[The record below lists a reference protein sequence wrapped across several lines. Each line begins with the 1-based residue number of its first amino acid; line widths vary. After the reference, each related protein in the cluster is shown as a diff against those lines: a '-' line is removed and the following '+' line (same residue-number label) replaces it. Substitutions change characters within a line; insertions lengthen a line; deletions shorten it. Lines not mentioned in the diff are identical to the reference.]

1 MSASM
6 VAHDDGWAIFA
17 EPPGTRDLGCPEIW
31 WRSAERSRLRRERAA
46 ATARVMRTRRARVS
60 TMLLATTLL
69 APVTTDAAG
78 QQSATTS
85 TTGGRL
91 TKGSR
96 GPAVAAAQRALGIP
110 ADGIFGRQTKRAV
123 KAFQAAHGLAVD
135 GIIGPVT
142 SAALHGASGVGR
154 VSDHVRVHLPAA
166 TTMALQRALGISADG
181 V

>member
-69 APVTTDAAG
+69 APVTTTAAA

-85 TTGGRL
+85 ATGGGML
-91 TKGSR
+91 KKGSR

-110 ADGIFGRQTKRAV
+110 ADGIFGSQTKRAV
-123 KAFQAAHGLAVD
+123 KAFQAAHGLEVD
-135 GIIGPVT
+135 GIIGPIT
-142 SAALHGASGVGR
+142 GAALGGGGGGTTTRTTANGAIRGPKPS
-154 VSDHVRVHLPAA
+154 PAV
-166 TTMALQRALGISADG
+166 TTQLQQ
-181 V
+181 